1 MGSVDNIS
9 AMEFKRYD
17 SSCYQT
23 ARNASVCGKPD
34 PSLEDTVNGLLRFM
48 HRKGIISVGMR
59 GYNPVGSVPVGP
71 PATAAGLAQP

>member
-23 ARNASVCGKPD
+23 ARNASAWGKPD
-34 PSLEDTVNGLLRFM
+34 PSLEDTVNGILRFM
-48 HRKGIISVGMR
+48 QRKGIVSV
-59 GYNPVGSVPVGP
+59 
-71 PATAAGLAQP
+71 TAREFKGVALQIGT